1 LVVED
6 TAYTKKLLADVL
18 TARGVPENRIFQASD
33 GAAAIEILTRHVI
46 DVVITDAL
54 MEPVDGIALTKAIRT
69 SGSNIN
75 CDMPVILCT
84 AHSEESRMTEARDA
98 GVTEIVVKP
107 FSVRTFYERI
117 SAAIERPRPRVQ
129 SAVFSGPDRRRQI
142 ISEIEEDRRKAD
154 YPLK

>member
-1 LVVED
+1 
-6 TAYTKKLLADVL
+6 
-18 TARGVPENRIFQASD
+18 
-33 GAAAIEILTRHVI
+33 
-46 DVVITDAL
+46 
-54 MEPVDGIALTKAIRT
+54 
-69 SGSNIN
+69 
-75 CDMPVILCT
+75 
-84 AHSEESRMTEARDA
+84 MTEARDA